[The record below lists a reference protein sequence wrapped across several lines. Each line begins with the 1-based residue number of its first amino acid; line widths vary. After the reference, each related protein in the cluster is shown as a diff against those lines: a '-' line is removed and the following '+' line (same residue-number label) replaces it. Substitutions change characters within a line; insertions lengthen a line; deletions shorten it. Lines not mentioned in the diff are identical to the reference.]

1 MLTHRLKINNRK
13 TKFLLFVTKQ
23 QLEKVNISEI
33 KVGSDVIKPVQSS
46 SLSMRDHVNQVCK
59 KGYHQLTKIR
69 QIKKYM
75 DKLPLESVIHSF
87 VTSGMDYC
95 NAVLFGCPTNVIDK
109 LQKLQNC
116 SARVVVGVRKFDH
129 ITPVLKELHWL
140 PVTSRINYKIALMV
154 FKCLHGQAPGYL
166 TDLIVKYE
174 PVRNLRSSKNND
186 LCVPKTK
193 RKTLGSRAFTYAAP
207 SVRNSLPKNLKHCDY

>member
-1 MLTHRLKINNRK
+1 M
-13 TKFLLFVTKQ
+13 F
-23 QLEKVNISEI
+23 
-33 KVGSDVIKPVQSS
+33 DS

-69 QIKKYM
+69 QIKRYM
-75 DKLPLESVIHSF
+75 DKPAIESVLYLF

-95 NAVLFGCPTNVIDK
+95 NAVLFRCPTNVIDRV
-109 LQKLQNC
+109 QKLQNC
-116 SARVVVGVRKFDH
+116 AARVVVGVRKFEL
-129 ITPVLKELHWL
+129 LKELHWL
-140 PVTSRINYKIALMV
+140 PVTSRINYKIAFMV

-193 RKTLGSRAFTYAAP
+193 RKTLGSRAFIYASP
-207 SVRNSLPKNLKHCDY
+207 SVWNSLPKNLKLCDSLTTFKSLLKTYLFSEAYNV